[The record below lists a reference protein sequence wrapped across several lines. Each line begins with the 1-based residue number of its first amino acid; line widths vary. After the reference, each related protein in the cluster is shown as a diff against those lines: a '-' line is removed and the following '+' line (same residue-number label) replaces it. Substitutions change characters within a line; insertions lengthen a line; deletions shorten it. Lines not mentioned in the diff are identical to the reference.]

1 MPSWWL
7 SFAASAREIA
17 VEDGERFSHTD

>member
-7 SFAASAREIA
+7 SFAARAREIA